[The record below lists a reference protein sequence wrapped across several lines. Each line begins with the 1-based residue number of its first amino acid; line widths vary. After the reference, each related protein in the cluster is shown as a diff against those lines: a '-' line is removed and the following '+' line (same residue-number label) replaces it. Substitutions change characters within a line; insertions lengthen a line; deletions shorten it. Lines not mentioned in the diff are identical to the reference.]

1 MKIFTALLVCTLMS
15 TYSFAQNYNFN
26 GTISREVLDNYLDRA
41 ITMQALSDIQGAG
54 LQPESER
61 IRDINMLDDIN
72 AKFIGRMAG
81 WWESGWGQTNHDNFF
96 NKVQQNVSDIK
107 ANDPQVICQ
116 ASIFEYV
123 SGTIE
128 SFWIPNYVWNEF
140 GISPPKNH
148 RLDYESML
156 YPAPASQYMI
166 YERPMTEGE
175 RQWIPDIT
183 QTATQMW
190 IYYMAT
196 RYISVGCEAIHFG
209 QAEIMNRRDI
219 GNKEYWKLLDRIR
232 NYATSRNRGV
242 VLCDAHVP
250 SGGMYY
256 EPSLNMTIE
265 SWQNYNY
272 PQGWDKQLLWDF
284 HSIWVGYEET
294 SECTPTLQPVIVNPH
309 PDKGLHQRSLGGLHP
324 QGWYTVSNSY
334 LVELDNGGI
343 GTQVGCKGTPDW
355 FLYGWDEISWF
366 ASQPEYYRNEV
377 LKYTYYK
384 IKCMDMNGH
393 LNMPGRRKIILTPG
407 GPINYYRA
415 NTGNFNQQSTIKSIW
430 NGQFPSPTDWVRKD
444 FSDDFV
450 SNSPQPGIAKKS
462 LIFLGNNRMYYIGKD
477 NRIHGYIK
485 HSNIWLTV
493 SPSYAA
499 GNVSSQEQAAG
510 DLIANPS
517 GTYLY
522 YRGTNGLIYRFK
534 INSDWSYTYSA
545 MPTNTAM
552 KQQNI
557 TAVGSL
563 ICPSDNRLYYIANE
577 SSNGNA
583 KRIHGF
589 IKSGSSW
596 ITTSPTHIAG
606 NVSSQEQAAGD
617 LIANPSGTY
626 LYYRGTN
633 GFIYRFKINSDWS
646 YTYSAMPTNI
656 AMKQQNITAVGA
668 LTCPSDNRLYYIAN
682 ESSNGNA
689 KRIHGFIKFDSFW
702 TTVSPSWSAHA
713 NGQNIN
719 SQQTANN
726 QLACSP
732 DNQTISYLGTDNELH
747 GFKIASDWDYT
758 YFNFKHTPSNK
769 KPRESLAFNQDNKL
783 FYIASI
789 SGDNKVHFFEYGEC
803 HCENQAVQDV
813 EPNCCMYLTNNQND
827 IYYQQAAESNWGAP
841 NNKEFTHHDFY
852 IELYPNPSGLSKVNL
867 EINGV
872 NDDSTIQVTILD
884 MQGKIYSE
892 RIIDFGHFPTSLNV
906 QNLPNGIYTVHVKTD
921 HSTKVVKLIISK

>member
-1 MKIFTALLVCTLMS
+1 
-15 TYSFAQNYNFN
+15 
-26 GTISREVLDNYLDRA
+26 
-41 ITMQALSDIQGAG
+41 
-54 LQPESER
+54 
-61 IRDINMLDDIN
+61 
-72 AKFIGRMAG
+72 
-81 WWESGWGQTNHDNFF
+81 
-96 NKVQQNVSDIK
+96 
-107 ANDPQVICQ
+107 
-116 ASIFEYV
+116 
-123 SGTIE
+123 
-128 SFWIPNYVWNEF
+128 
-140 GISPPKNH
+140 
-148 RLDYESML
+148 
-156 YPAPASQYMI
+156 
-166 YERPMTEGE
+166 
-175 RQWIPDIT
+175 
-183 QTATQMW
+183 
-190 IYYMAT
+190 
-196 RYISVGCEAIHFG
+196 
-209 QAEIMNRRDI
+209 
-219 GNKEYWKLLDRIR
+219 
-232 NYATSRNRGV
+232 
-242 VLCDAHVP
+242 
-250 SGGMYY
+250 
-256 EPSLNMTIE
+256 
-265 SWQNYNY
+265 
-272 PQGWDKQLLWDF
+272 
-284 HSIWVGYEET
+284 
-294 SECTPTLQPVIVNPH
+294 
-309 PDKGLHQRSLGGLHP
+309 
-324 QGWYTVSNSY
+324 
-334 LVELDNGGI
+334 
-343 GTQVGCKGTPDW
+343 
-355 FLYGWDEISWF
+355 
-366 ASQPEYYRNEV
+366 
-377 LKYTYYK
+377 
-384 IKCMDMNGH
+384 
-393 LNMPGRRKIILTPG
+393 
-407 GPINYYRA
+407 
-415 NTGNFNQQSTIKSIW
+415 
-430 NGQFPSPTDWVRKD
+430 
-444 FSDDFV
+444 
-450 SNSPQPGIAKKS
+450 
-462 LIFLGNNRMYYIGKD
+462 MYYIGKD